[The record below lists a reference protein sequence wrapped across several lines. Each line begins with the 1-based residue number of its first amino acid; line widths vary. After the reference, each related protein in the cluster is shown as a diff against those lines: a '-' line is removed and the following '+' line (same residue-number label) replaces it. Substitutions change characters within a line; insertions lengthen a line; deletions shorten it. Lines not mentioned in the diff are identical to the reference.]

1 MVAAAQTLFA
11 TTLRE
16 ASLASVLLDSLEMG
30 SHVLVKH
37 IRSMCCIMLI
47 FEQTSLIQNHSYFE
61 NEGFCHR
68 KSIKP
73 NHDHQ
78 NTCEPTVFHHANRL

>member
-30 SHVLVKH
+30 SHVLVKQ
-37 IRSMCCIMLI
+37 IMCCSMLI
-47 FEQTSLIQNHSYFE
+47 CERISLIQNHFYFE
-61 NEGFCHR
+61 NEGFCHLEF
-68 KSIKP
+68 IKP
-73 NHDHQ
+73 NPDHQ
-78 NTCEPTVFHHANRL
+78 KMCEPTVCHHANRL